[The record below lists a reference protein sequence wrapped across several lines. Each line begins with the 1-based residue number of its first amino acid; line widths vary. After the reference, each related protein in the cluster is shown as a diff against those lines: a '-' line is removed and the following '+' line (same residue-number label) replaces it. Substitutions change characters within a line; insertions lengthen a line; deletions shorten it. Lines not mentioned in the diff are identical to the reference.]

1 MPVPGYSP
9 LAVDGPPPRHSGR
22 NAAGRR
28 PRVAHASTVPVRER
42 RTATLSLRS
51 STRRPFLLPRVDR
64 SGATRPNTPSERLLA
79 DVAGVGALGLPSDIE
94 INLDSDERLL
104 G

>member
-1 MPVPGYSP
+1 MAASTWKSTRSWSLFLVGR
-9 LAVDGPPPRHSGR
+9 AVDLRGGPTEQDDHRCHVRGL
-22 NAAGRR
+22 GD
-28 PRVAHASTVPVRER
+28 VLPV
-42 RTATLSLRS
+42 
-51 STRRPFLLPRVDR
+51 LLPTVDR
-64 SGATRPNTPSERLLA
+64 SGATRPKTPSDRLLA